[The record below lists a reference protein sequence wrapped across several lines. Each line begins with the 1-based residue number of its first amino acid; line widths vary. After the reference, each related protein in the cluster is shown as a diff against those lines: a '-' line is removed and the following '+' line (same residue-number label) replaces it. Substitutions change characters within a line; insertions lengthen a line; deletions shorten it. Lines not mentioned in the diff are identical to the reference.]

1 MLAAPRVH
9 HLRIQFNFILHAR
22 SRNTSKWLLLGPSES
37 HKAPNAPVLHLSRG
51 TCIPNLRAPRIDTPS
66 LKPDSAGAVAGL

>member
-9 HLRIQFNFILHAR
+9 HLRIQFNFKLHA
-22 SRNTSKWLLLGPSES
+22 SSCNTSKRLFLEPSES
-37 HKAPNAPVLHLSRG
+37 YKAPNAPVLHLSRG
-51 TCIPNLRAPRIDTPS
+51 MCIPNLRIDTPS